1 MYHPNKRDSIVTK
14 YAAII
19 EENRQRRKQLGEFEE
34 NEPEVLIF
42 DDSYINDVDENGNAL
57 PSPPWEYTNLISVQ
71 CVQDIFGEDYYT
83 IQKLLLA
90 NPIIFNKDNGSQL
103 VYYRESEISHTIEIL
118 TVLAKSHFVN
128 SLRPQYQFIKD
139 DEPVYNSKDLMK
151 ILDIKEERLRKF
163 REEGYLGYTKYRGS
177 DKIWYTKQNLQDF
190 LNNPEAVHKP
200 WK

>member
-1 MYHPNKRDSIVTK
+1 MYQPNKRDSIVTK

-19 EENRQRRKQLGEFEE
+19 EENKQIRKQLGEYDD

-42 DDSYINDVDENGNAL
+42 DDSYINEVDENGNAL
-57 PSPPWEYTNLISVQ
+57 PAPHWEHTNLISVQ
-71 CVQDIFGEDYYT
+71 CIQDIFGDDYYT
-83 IQKLLLA
+83 VQKLLLA
-90 NPIIFNKDNGSQL
+90 NPIIFCEENGSQH
-103 VYYRESEISHTIEIL
+103 VYYRESEINHTIEIL
-118 TVLAKSHFVN
+118 TVLAKSNFVN
-128 SLRPQYQFIKD
+128 SLRPQYKIIKD